1 VEKATEQALRLG
13 VQDLYRHTD
22 WKQFDFETTDDVTE
36 TTEILGQPR
45 ALSAI
50 RFGVGMEQEGYNI
63 YAMGSAGTGKRTLL
77 NQFFREAARERPVPN
92 DWCYVYGFEEAH
104 KPQALSL
111 PAGMGVQLQQDMQ
124 TLLEELRT
132 ALSGTFESE
141 EYRQRRQ
148 EIQEEINNRQE
159 QALEAIREE
168 ARGRNLMLMRTPAG
182 LAFAPTREGEVIS
195 PEQLE
200 EMSDEERKQLDDSIQ
215 EMQKKLQNI
224 LLEQPRLQRE
234 LRERTRQLNEE
245 MAGLAIGG
253 LFDELREKYGELE
266 EVVSYLNAVQ
276 KDVID
281 NIDQFRA
288 DEQQDVDELPQVF
301 QGVRTQRRESF
312 KERYQVN
319 VIVNNADLEGAP
331 VIFEDNP
338 TYQNVIGRIEY
349 VAHLGALT
357 TDFRLIKPGALHRA
371 NGGYLI
377 LEARTLLTQPFAW
390 EGLKR
395 ALRSGEIR
403 IESPREVSG
412 VISTVTL
419 EPEPIPLNVK
429 VALIGDRELYYMLQQ
444 VDPDFAELF
453 RVVADFN
460 EVMTRDE
467 ESQQAYARLIA
478 HFVRENKLRPFDRQA
493 VARVIEHSSRRV
505 GDAERLSTRV
515 REIADLLS
523 EANYWAGEAG
533 HDIVR
538 EEDVQRAIDEQIY
551 RLDRIRERSQESILR
566 DIVLIETTG
575 EAIGQINGLT
585 VLQIGDFTFGR
596 PTRITAR
603 ARLGT
608 GDVLDIEREV
618 ALAGPIHSKGML
630 IMQGFVGER
639 YGVYDPLSFSANLVF
654 EQSYGGVEGD
664 SASVAE
670 TCALLSA
677 LGQVPLKQSLAV
689 TGSINQ
695 HGYVQTI
702 GGVNEKI
709 EGFFDLCRARGLTG
723 EQGVIIPRSNVKHL
737 MLRQD
742 VVEAVENGQ
751 FHVYAISTID
761 QALELLTGMPAGEP
775 DEEGNYP
782 PDTVNGRVQARL
794 KELAERRLR
803 FSGSLNGRRD
813 LTMDSADE

>member
-1 VEKATEQALRLG
+1 
-13 VQDLYRHTD
+13 
-22 WKQFDFETTDDVTE
+22 
-36 TTEILGQPR
+36 
-45 ALSAI
+45 
-50 RFGVGMEQEGYNI
+50 
-63 YAMGSAGTGKRTLL
+63 
-77 NQFFREAARERPVPN
+77 
-92 DWCYVYGFEEAH
+92 
-104 KPQALSL
+104 
-111 PAGMGVQLQQDMQ
+111 
-124 TLLEELRT
+124 
-132 ALSGTFESE
+132 
-141 EYRQRRQ
+141 
-148 EIQEEINNRQE
+148 
-159 QALEAIREE
+159 
-168 ARGRNLMLMRTPAG
+168 
-182 LAFAPTREGEVIS
+182 
-195 PEQLE
+195 
-200 EMSDEERKQLDDSIQ
+200 
-215 EMQKKLQNI
+215 
-224 LLEQPRLQRE
+224 
-234 LRERTRQLNEE
+234 
-245 MAGLAIGG
+245 
-253 LFDELREKYGELE
+253 
-266 EVVSYLNAVQ
+266 
-276 KDVID
+276 
-281 NIDQFRA
+281 
-288 DEQQDVDELPQVF
+288 
-301 QGVRTQRRESF
+301 
-312 KERYQVN
+312 
-319 VIVNNADLEGAP
+319 
-331 VIFEDNP
+331 
-338 TYQNVIGRIEY
+338 